1 MAEFLKA
8 VAKTLPFEGGYSNH
22 GADKG
27 GETYAGITRI
37 NYPHWAGWGIV
48 DRNQPLKQG
57 QVIEDERL
65 KGMVESFYL
74 DQYWYK
80 VKGDKINNQSIANML
95 FDWQINSGYHA
106 AKALQKVVGEV
117 ADGIIGPKTLAAV
130 NAGCQEQIFNQF
142 KGLRIKF
149 YEDIVRRNE
158 SQRVFLKG
166 WLNRANSFTFE

>member
-1 MAEFLKA
+1 MADFKKA
-8 VAKTLPFEGGYSNH
+8 IEKMLPWEGGYSNH

-37 NYPHWAGWGIV
+37 NYPNWAGWHII
-48 DRNQPLKQG
+48 DKNKPLKQG
-57 QVIEDERL
+57 QILKDERL
-65 KGMVESFYL
+65 NGMVEAFYL

-80 VKGDKINNQSIANML
+80 VRADKINNQSIAEML

-106 AKALQKVVGEV
+106 TKALQKAVGEV
-117 ADGIIGPKTLAAV
+117 SDGIIGPKTISAV

-142 KGLRIKF
+142 KSLRIKF
-149 YEDIVRRNE
+149 YNDIVSRNE

-166 WLNRANSFTFE
+166 WLNRANSFTFY